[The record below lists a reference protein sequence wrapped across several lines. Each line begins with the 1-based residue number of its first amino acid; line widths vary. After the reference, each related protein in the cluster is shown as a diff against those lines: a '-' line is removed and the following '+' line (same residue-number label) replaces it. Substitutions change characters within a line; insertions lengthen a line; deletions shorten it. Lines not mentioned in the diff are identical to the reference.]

1 MKKIIENSTTVLTR
15 QYVFWKK
22 IPIFRSRRIP
32 SILQGEVASLNRKF
46 VARLNNAHQNS
57 SGDVNIIVDIND
69 PALPP
74 VKPL

>member
-22 IPIFRSRRIP
+22 IPILRSRRIP

>member
-1 MKKIIENSTTVLTR
+1 MKEIIENSTTVLTR
-15 QYVFWKK
+15 QYVFWRK